1 MLTSQEQMGDVRPE
15 PEVDYTSAV
24 EWSTLQEATNV
35 RQTRQEPIR
44 TWDDEWGGKVW
55 DGVTDW
61 FV

>member
-1 MLTSQEQMGDVRPE
+1 MGDVRQE

-24 EWSTLQEATNV
+24 EWPTLQEATNV

-44 TWDDEWGGKVW
+44 TCDDEWGGKVW